1 MGGCFPRREGFS
13 KMAKEW
19 YVLRVQAGRE
29 ETVREALTRRI
40 ELAYCASS
48 PHLAFRDQH
57 NEQPRLLHMRRHACA
72 TPRYS
77 SASDTRVHLLAGHS
91 ADSRSPAA
99 CGAPPASTRRRSS
112 TAGVAGR
119 SSWSLLLL
127 WLAAMTSADSYV
139 RSTHAD
145 KAAAALCVSPSVL
158 CAHVQQP
165 TCSRAMTLVAPKGSA
180 PDPCFR

>member
-1 MGGCFPRREGFS
+1 M
-13 KMAKEW
+13 
-19 YVLRVQAGRE
+19 
-29 ETVREALTRRI
+29 RRI
-40 ELAYCASS
+40 ELAQCASS

-99 CGAPPASTRRRSS
+99 FGAPPASTRSRSS
-112 TAGVAGR
+112 TSGVAGR

-127 WLAAMTSADSYV
+127 WLTAMTSADSYV
-139 RSTHAD
+139 HSTYAP

-158 CAHVQQP
+158 CAHVYKPNPVHASTRVCMRDDFGRQV
-165 TCSRAMTLVAPKGSA
+165 SGSYGG
-180 PDPCFR
+180 PC